1 MHVSGLPALSAPSPE
16 YMNKKRKSKELTA
29 VLFFRSSGQQV
40 GFFSLYFTVS
50 SHICFTYNAQFLVL
64 LREIGKSTSTPFAWK
79 HTFKDLKKKKL
90 HCFSTYVF
98 PIQSKPNFILYFTIE
113 TEVF

>member
-40 GFFSLYFTVS
+40 GFFPLYFTVS

-79 HTFKDLKKKKL
+79 HTFKDLKKKKTSL
-90 HCFSTYVF
+90 F
-98 PIQSKPNFILYFTIE
+98 
-113 TEVF
+113 